1 MFKVLVSV
9 VMFLL
14 FNIATLSQGKIISK
28 EKADELFGQV
38 LVSIQIPSTELN
50 AFATQSSDVLMFKI
64 LNNELYIL
72 DNKRK
77 TLKPLGVTV
86 NSTDTFSVYS
96 VEIVKKLLIDGN
108 STITYIEKRN
118 EVLTMTNGI
127 FTLEYSADCPP
138 FCTD

>member
-1 MFKVLVSV
+1 MFKVLMSV

-14 FNIATLSQGKIISK
+14 FNIATLSQGMIISK
-28 EKADELFGQV
+28 ENADELFGQV
-38 LVSIQIPSTELN
+38 IVSIQIPSTELN
-50 AFATQSSDVLMFKI
+50 TFATQSSDVLMFNI

-72 DNKRK
+72 DNKRN

-86 NSTDTFSVYS
+86 NSTETFSVYS
-96 VEIVKKLLIDGN
+96 VEIVKKLLTDGN

-127 FTLEYSADCPP
+127 FTLEYSSFCPP
-138 FCTD
+138 YCPD